1 MTRFLH
7 IDPARHRVVP
17 VEATSPHEAHHD
29 LPLGHVDH
37 GMVAPGIGII
47 VYQYGLLEG
56 AGPYFALDRQLY
68 AGDAI
73 LYGVDQAG
81 ETIDMPPRLPIAAPL
96 WLDTKEDVERAIRKG
111 LVDRPQTA
119 VNGAVLWQWE

>member
-1 MTRFLH
+1 MRFIL
-7 IDPARHRVVP
+7 IDPARRAVER
-17 VEATSPHEAHHD
+17 VEADDVHKASPKLSTSNV
-29 LPLGHVDH
+29 GH
-37 GMVAPGIGII
+37 GSVAPGIGII